1 MSEVEKAK
9 KILTSIPE
17 KVEDVKEE
25 VEDVIETIEK
35 VVEEVK
41 PVVGWWR
48 ALFCRGK

>member
-17 KVEDVKEE
+17 GVEDT
-25 VEDVIETIEK
+25 IETVEK
-35 VVEEVK
+35 IVEEVK